1 MYGRAKGK
9 ALRARQA
16 EQMRSIYP
24 KLEIDLRNPLKPDSF
39 DRTWL
44 ELGFGGAEHLIWQAA
59 QNPDVLVLGAEP
71 FINGVAKAVSAIDEQ
86 GLSNVRLYQGDGRE
100 VMDAIPDGALDRLF
114 VLFPDPWPKSRH
126 NKRRIITP
134 EFLQN
139 AHRIIRA
146 GGQFRFASDIIDYV
160 DWTLTRVH
168 HQGGFDWTPQSQA
181 DWRIRPDDWPQTRYE
196 AKAIREGRAGHFFKF
211 VRR

>member
-59 QNPDVLVLGAEP
+59 QNPDALVLGAEP
-71 FINGVAKAVSAIDEQ
+71 FINGVAKAVSAIEEQ
-86 GLSNVRLYQGDGRE
+86 SLSQCPLVSGRR
-100 VMDAIPDGALDRLF
+100 ARGYG
-114 VLFPDPWPKSRH
+114 RH
-126 NKRRIITP
+126 P
-134 EFLQN
+134 
-139 AHRIIRA
+139 
-146 GGQFRFASDIIDYV
+146 
-160 DWTLTRVH
+160 
-168 HQGGFDWTPQSQA
+168 
-181 DWRIRPDDWPQTRYE
+181 
-196 AKAIREGRAGHFFKF
+196 
-211 VRR
+211 